1 MKCMVR
7 DTKIPSRAISVY
19 SEILSDIENLK
30 LANISTDEQLEKAK
44 NIIIQALCKARIEN
58 TKDDKDSISQD
69 YIVKVRIVLQNYR
82 NIDQIANYV
91 NNAIEKSKN

>member
-1 MKCMVR
+1 MVR
-7 DTKIPSRAISVY
+7 DTKIPSKAISVY

-30 LANISTDEQLEKAK
+30 LANIDTDEQLEKAK

-82 NIDQIANYV
+82 NIDQITNYV

>member
-1 MKCMVR
+1 MVR
-7 DTKIPSRAISVY
+7 DTKIPSKAISVY
-19 SEILSDIENLK
+19 SKILSDIENLK
-30 LANISTDEQLEKAK
+30 SANIDTDEQLEKAK
-44 NIIIQALCKARIEN
+44 NIVIQALCKARIEN

>member
-1 MKCMVR
+1 MVR

-19 SEILSDIENLK
+19 SDILSAIENLK

>member
-1 MKCMVR
+1 MVR
-7 DTKIPSRAISVY
+7 DTKIPSKAISVY

-30 LANISTDEQLEKAK
+30 LANIDTDEQLEKAK
-44 NIIIQALCKARIEN
+44 NIVIQALCKARIEN

-91 NNAIEKSKN
+91 NNAIEKGKN

>member
-1 MKCMVR
+1 MVR
-7 DTKIPSRAISVY
+7 NTKIPSRAISVY
-19 SEILSDIENLK
+19 SDILSDIENLK

-82 NIDQIANYV
+82 NINQIANYV

>member
-1 MKCMVR
+1 MVR
-7 DTKIPSRAISVY
+7 NTKIPSRAISVY
-19 SEILSDIENLK
+19 SDILSDIENLK

-44 NIIIQALCKARIEN
+44 NTIIQALCKARIEN

>member
-1 MKCMVR
+1 MVR
-7 DTKIPSRAISVY
+7 NTKIPSRAISVY
-19 SEILSDIENLK
+19 SDILSDIENLK
-30 LANISTDEQLEKAK
+30 LANINTDEQLEKAK

>member
-1 MKCMVR
+1 MVR
-7 DTKIPSRAISVY
+7 DTKIPSKAISVY

-30 LANISTDEQLEKAK
+30 SANIDTDEQLEKAK
-44 NIIIQALCKARIEN
+44 NIVIQALCKARIEN

>member
-1 MKCMVR
+1 MVR
-7 DTKIPSRAISVY
+7 DTKIPSKAISVY
-19 SEILSDIENLK
+19 SKILSDIENLK
-30 LANISTDEQLEKAK
+30 LANIDTDEQLEKAK
-44 NIIIQALCKARIEN
+44 NIVIQALCKARIEN

>member
-1 MKCMVR
+1 MVR
-7 DTKIPSRAISVY
+7 DTKIPSKAISVY

-30 LANISTDEQLEKAK
+30 LANIDTNEQLEKAK
-44 NIIIQALCKARIEN
+44 NIVIQALCKARIEN

-91 NNAIEKSKN
+91 NNAIEKGKN

>member
-1 MKCMVR
+1 MVR
-7 DTKIPSRAISVY
+7 NTKIPSRAISVY
-19 SEILSDIENLK
+19 SDILSDIENLK
-30 LANISTDEQLEKAK
+30 LANISTDDQLEKAK

-91 NNAIEKSKN
+91 NNVIEKSKN

>member
-1 MKCMVR
+1 MVR
-7 DTKIPSRAISVY
+7 DTRIPSKAISVY

>member
-1 MKCMVR
+1 MVR
-7 DTKIPSRAISVY
+7 NTKIPSKAISVY
-19 SEILSDIENLK
+19 SDILSDIENLK

>member
-1 MKCMVR
+1 MIR

-44 NIIIQALCKARIEN
+44 SIIIHALCKARIEN
-58 TKDDKDSISQD
+58 AKDDRDSISQD

>member
-1 MKCMVR
+1 MVR

-19 SEILSDIENLK
+19 SDILSDIENLK

-58 TKDDKDSISQD
+58 AKDDKDSISQD

>member
-1 MKCMVR
+1 MVR
-7 DTKIPSRAISVY
+7 NTKIPSRAISVY
-19 SEILSDIENLK
+19 SDILSDIENLK

-82 NIDQIANYV
+82 NIDQIANYL
-91 NNAIEKSKN
+91 NNAIKKSKN

>member
-1 MKCMVR
+1 MVR
-7 DTKIPSRAISVY
+7 NTKIPSRAISVY
-19 SEILSDIENLK
+19 SDILSDIENLK

-44 NIIIQALCKARIEN
+44 NIMIQALCKARIEN

>member
-1 MKCMVR
+1 MVR
-7 DTKIPSRAISVY
+7 DTKIPSKAISVY

-30 LANISTDEQLEKAK
+30 LANIDTNEQLEKAK
-44 NIIIQALCKARIEN
+44 NIVIQALCKARIEN

>member
-1 MKCMVR
+1 MVR
-7 DTKIPSRAISVY
+7 NTKIPSKAISVY

-82 NIDQIANYV
+82 NIDQIANYL

>member
-1 MKCMVR
+1 MVR
-7 DTKIPSRAISVY
+7 NTKIPSKAISVY

-30 LANISTDEQLEKAK
+30 LANISTNEQLEKAK
-44 NIIIQALCKARIEN
+44 NTVIQALCKARIET

-82 NIDQIANYV
+82 NIDQIANYL
-91 NNAIEKSKN
+91 NNAIKKSKN

>member
-1 MKCMVR
+1 MVR
-7 DTKIPSRAISVY
+7 DTKIPSKAISVY

-30 LANISTDEQLEKAK
+30 LANIDTDEQLEKAK

-82 NIDQIANYV
+82 NIDQIANYI

>member
-1 MKCMVR
+1 MVR

>member
-1 MKCMVR
+1 MVR
-7 DTKIPSRAISVY
+7 DTKIPSKAISVY

-30 LANISTDEQLEKAK
+30 LANIDTDEQLEKAK
-44 NIIIQALCKARIEN
+44 NLVIQALCKARIEN

>member
-1 MKCMVR
+1 MVR
-7 DTKIPSRAISVY
+7 DTKIPSKAISVY

-30 LANISTDEQLEKAK
+30 LANIDTDEQLEKAK
-44 NIIIQALCKARIEN
+44 NIVIQALCKARIEN

>member
-1 MKCMVR
+1 MVR
-7 DTKIPSRAISVY
+7 DTKIPSKAISVY

-30 LANISTDEQLEKAK
+30 SANIDTDEQLEKAK
-44 NIIIQALCKARIEN
+44 SIVIQALCKARIEN

>member
-1 MKCMVR
+1 MVR
-7 DTKIPSRAISVY
+7 NTKIPSRAISVY
-19 SEILSDIENLK
+19 SDILSDIENLK

>member
-1 MKCMVR
+1 MVR
-7 DTKIPSRAISVY
+7 NTKIPSKAISVY

-82 NIDQIANYV
+82 NIDQIANYL
-91 NNAIEKSKN
+91 NNAIKKSKN

>member
-1 MKCMVR
+1 MVR

-19 SEILSDIENLK
+19 SDILSDIENLK
-30 LANISTDEQLEKAK
+30 LASISTDEKLEKAK